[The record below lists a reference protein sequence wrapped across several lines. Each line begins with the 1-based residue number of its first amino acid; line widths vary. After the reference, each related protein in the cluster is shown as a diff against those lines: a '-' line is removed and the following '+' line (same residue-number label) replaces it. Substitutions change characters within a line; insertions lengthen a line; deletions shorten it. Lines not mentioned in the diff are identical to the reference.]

1 MKRFLLFVV
10 CIFVL
15 IPFQLGG
22 LGLYL
27 SKLILGS
34 SSEPELL
41 FFDEKRCCVQTART
55 YRHS

>member
-41 FFDEKRCCVQTART
+41 FFW
-55 YRHS
+55 